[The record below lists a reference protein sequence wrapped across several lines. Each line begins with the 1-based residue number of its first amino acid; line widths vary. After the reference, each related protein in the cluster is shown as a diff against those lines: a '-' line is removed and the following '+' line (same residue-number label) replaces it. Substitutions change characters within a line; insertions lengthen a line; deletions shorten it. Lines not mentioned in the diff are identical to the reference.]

1 MTARVYDVILTVDSV
16 SNFQTSNVLVG
27 NTTGT
32 VGIIAGIDS
41 TNNLLKVRI
50 ANSLQ
55 EYSSSEVVHSN
66 VTSTF
71 GSANGILNSGSLPF
85 YSNIAVGAV
94 TTATAN
100 VTATAPST
108 FIAEKNAFTQNPI
121 VRLYSIYY
129 PGEWFPTNE
138 YGNPTNQGEG
148 RAWPN
153 EFPIRFAEVVG
164 DTAEDLQY
172 NVVHSG
178 ETYTPFPVNLSGME
192 QGSDGK
198 INELSLSVFNV
209 DNIIS
214 RLVEDPYLLGNNT
227 SNSVVAYV
235 NGELVHGID
244 PRTVDA
250 DPSDFGSEGILGF
263 DLLTRARANGL
274 AYSSVTEAY
283 YGRANA
289 SFNKL
294 QTELVNGVWQRQ
306 KEDTR
311 DLQGGVVTIRTTF
324 ANFLDFWPEYST
336 ITDIDSNVITVKNG
350 IAYRVRDNVISSANT
365 SVEATVQ
372 RIEDNSVIYLSNE
385 LGIDASAGDALY
397 VVNLD
402 ADPDSYLEDVFKI
415 DQLESLNEYVASFG
429 LVSWLQYFKI
439 VLPKRKYYK
448 NTCQWKYKGEECQY
462 PGPGGLPIP
471 GTNKLSNT
479 NPIAANNEAVLSAT
493 DDVCSKSFEACR
505 VRNNEIHFGGYPGTN
520 RSIPR
525 A

>member
-1 MTARVYDVILTVDSV
+1 MTARIYDVILTVDDV

-32 VGIIAGIDS
+32 VGVIAGIDS
-41 TNNLLKVRI
+41 ANNLLKVRI
-50 ANSLQ
+50 ANTLQ

-66 VTSTF
+66 VINTF
-71 GSANGILNSGSLPF
+71 GTANGAINSGSVPF
-85 YSNIAVGAV
+85 YSNIAGGSV
-94 TTATAN
+94 TTAIAN
-100 VTATAPST
+100 VTATAPSS

-153 EFPIRFAEVVG
+153 EFPIRFAEIVG

-172 NVVHSG
+172 NVIHKG
-178 ETYTPFPVNLSGME
+178 ESYAPFPVNLSGME
-192 QGSDGK
+192 QGADGK
-198 INELSLSVFNV
+198 INELSITVFNV
-209 DNIIS
+209 DNVIS
-214 RLVEDPYLLGNNT
+214 RLVEDPFLLGNNT
-227 SNSVVAYV
+227 SNSVMAHV

-244 PRTVDA
+244 PRTVNA
-250 DPSDFGSEGILGF
+250 NPSDLGTEGEEAF

-274 AYSSVTEAY
+274 VYNSAIEAY

-289 SFNKL
+289 SFNKT
-294 QTELVNGVWQRQ
+294 QTELINGTWQRQ

-324 ANFLDFWPEYST
+324 ANFLDYWPEYSLVAN
-336 ITDIDSNVITVKNG
+336 IASNVVTVLNG
-350 IAYRVRDNVISSANT
+350 IAYRTGDNVVSSRGG
-365 SVEATVQ
+365 VEATVQ
-372 RIEDNSVIYLSNE
+372 RIEDNSILYLSNA
-385 LGIDASAGDALY
+385 LDANTIVGDAVY

-402 ADPDSYLEDVFKI
+402 ADSDSYLEDVFKI
-415 DQLESLNEYVASFG
+415 DQLESLNEYVATFG

-439 VLPKRKYYK
+439 VVPKRKYYK

-471 GTNKLSNT
+471 GSNKVSNT

-493 DDVCSKSFEACR
+493 DDVCGKSFEACR
-505 VRNNEIHFGGYPGTN
+505 ARNNEVHFGGFPGTG
-520 RSIPR
+520 RTIPR

>member
-1 MTARVYDVILTVDSV
+1 MTARTYDIILTVDDASP
-16 SNFQTSNVLVG
+16 FRASNVVTG
-27 NTTGT
+27 NTSGT
-32 VGIIAGIDS
+32 SGVIAGIDYD
-41 TNNLLKVRI
+41 NNLLKVRL
-50 ANSLQ
+50 ANTIQ
-55 EYSSSEVVHSN
+55 EFRDNEVIHSN
-66 VTSTF
+66 AAVFTGSTS
-71 GSANGILNSGSLPF
+71 GQLNSGELPF
-85 YSNIAVGAV
+85 YSNVKIGDI
-94 TTATAN
+94 TTAIASI
-100 VTATAPST
+100 TATAPSH

-153 EFPIRFAEVVG
+153 EFPIRFAEFVG
-164 DTAEDLQY
+164 DTAEDLSY
-172 NVVHSG
+172 NVVHAG
-178 ETYTPFPVNLSGME
+178 ESYIPFPVNLSGMD
-192 QGSDGK
+192 QGADGK
-198 INELSLSVFNV
+198 INELSLTIFNV

-227 SNSVVAYV
+227 SNSVIASV

-250 DPSDFGSEGILGF
+250 TPSALGSEGDLAF

-274 AYSSVTEAY
+274 AYDASVEAY

-311 DLQGGVVTIRTTF
+311 DLQGGVVTIKTTF
-324 ANFLDFWPEYST
+324 ANFLDFWPEYSLV
-336 ITDIDSNVITVKNG
+336 TDVSSNILEVRNA
-350 IAYRVRDNVISSANT
+350 IAYRIGDNVVSSRGG
-365 SVEATVQ
+365 VEATVQ
-372 RIEDNSVIYLSNE
+372 RIEDNYKLHLSNA
-385 LGIDASAGDALY
+385 LDASTAVGDAVY
-397 VVNLD
+397 IVNVD
-402 ADPDSYLEDVFKI
+402 KDSESYLEDTFKI
-415 DQLESLNEYVASFG
+415 DQLESLSEYVATFG

-439 VLPKRKYYK
+439 VVPKRKYYK

-462 PGPGGLPIP
+462 PGPGRLPIP
-471 GTNKLSNT
+471 GTNKLSNA
-479 NPIAANNEAVLSAT
+479 NPIAANNEAMLSET
-493 DDVCSKSFEACR
+493 DDVCGKSFAACR
-505 VRNNEIHFGGYPGTN
+505 ARNNEVHFGGFTGTG